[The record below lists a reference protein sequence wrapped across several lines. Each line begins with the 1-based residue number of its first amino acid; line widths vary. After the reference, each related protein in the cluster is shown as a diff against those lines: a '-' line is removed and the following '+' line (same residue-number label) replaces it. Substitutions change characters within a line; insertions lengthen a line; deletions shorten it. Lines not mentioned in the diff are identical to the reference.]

1 MQQKTG
7 GCEDELLSE
16 ETEESEL
23 RDEESEDN
31 EESELRDERSEESEE
46 GELELP
52 GSSGGVYPHL

>member
-1 MQQKTG
+1 MT
-7 GCEDELLSE
+7 EDELLSE

-31 EESELRDERSEESEE
+31 EESELRDETSEESEE
-46 GELELP
+46 AELELP